1 MVESKELYRTM
12 RYEVSHRHKYPTQKI
27 EKTYFIFQ
35 YSLVY
40 TDTLFIVA
48 TAINRRLYL
57 FHWWQIK
64 YHRFIFLSLE
74 RGNVFFHFI
83 FKLMLSVFFYFITY
97 MSLWAHAFSVG
108 GFPNMSHYFSRS
120 SRLIWPTSGT
130 FILTAHIMA
139 TSLMFY
145 YCKRRSTIP

>member
-1 MVESKELYRTM
+1 MVESKELYRSM

-57 FHWWQIK
+57 FHCWQIK

-83 FKLMLSVFFYFITY
+83 FKLMLSVFFIS
-97 MSLWAHAFSVG
+97 SLICPYELTHFQWVASQTCHIISRVHLASFG
-108 GFPNMSHYFSRS
+108 RPLGRS
-120 SRLIWPTSGT
+120 SWQLILWPQ
-130 FILTAHIMA
+130 A
-139 TSLMFY
+139 
-145 YCKRRSTIP
+145 